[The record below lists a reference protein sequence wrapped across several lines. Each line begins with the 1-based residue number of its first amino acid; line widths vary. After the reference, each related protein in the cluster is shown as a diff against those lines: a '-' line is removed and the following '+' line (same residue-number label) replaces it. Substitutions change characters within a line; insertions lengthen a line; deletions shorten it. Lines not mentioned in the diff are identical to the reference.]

1 MLSSFVRVC
10 LFDWFYLS
18 EKHLLPFIRIQRA
31 FVPNFFQKNLPSLLV
46 AQLLRRLYEKNLVV
60 EKKPLIT
67 DRDKNR
73 SFDSLFFKKSEI
85 FSPVKTSPYL
95 IRHEKPILI
104 PSSATF
110 LIQRDDVLRPPKL
123 SLFNPT
129 VFCVLSGVPSKKSPH
144 CIDHG
149 NAIFRS
155 LFEKIHRSFT
165 FPRLRCLF
173 EPLRK
178 SLSCGRQRERTF

>member
-1 MLSSFVRVC
+1 MLSSFVRVHFSC
-10 LFDWFYLS
+10 LYFVCPK
-18 EKHLLPFIRIQRA
+18 KHLLPFIRIQRA

-60 EKKPLIT
+60 EKKSLIT

-73 SFDSLFFKKSEI
+73 SFDSLFSKNSEI
-85 FSPVKTSPYL
+85 FSPVKTFPYL
-95 IRHEKPILI
+95 IRHKKSFLI
-104 PSSATF
+104 PSSANFFIQMGRYFTPSNNALY
-110 LIQRDDVLRPPKL
+110 LIRQNFAFWAV
-123 SLFNPT
+123 SL
-129 VFCVLSGVPSKKSPH
+129 KKPPH
-144 CIDHG
+144 CIGHG

-173 EPLRK
+173 A
-178 SLSCGRQRERTF
+178 SLQKNLSI